1 MVRKGFST
9 SKPNSADIDA
19 ALNAMEAD
27 KLRELIRG
35 IIPWLDDK
43 THARLVNELIGQAAR
58 ADSGWTPTSPR
69 EKEISEIV
77 AFASAAERV
86 GYAEPS
92 QVDDYLR
99 RGTNAF
105 LGRNY
110 QAAFQI
116 FRSLLIP
123 VSLCDIDLGQHEMLE
138 EVLGVDV
145 ADCAAQYVISIYMTC
160 ERAHRTQAVYSAIEE
175 AHHIGNFY
183 SPLAELQR
191 VAVEPLPEF
200 DGFLIEWRA
209 LVEEKAAEQRR
220 DGWDGEWDRDQD
232 RWLREVVQRIEGT
245 EGLAKI
251 ARSSRR
257 GEDLRAW
264 CNALVEEK
272 RWKEALV
279 AYEEAAELVA
289 GETHWRGAFLDG
301 AALAAQELGSKDLA
315 KRLERSWRTD
325 PSLLRLRRWL
335 GSSKSKSV
343 MIKRAA
349 EAVKTCPKEDLRQRA
364 FLYILLEDLQSA
376 AKLLASAPG
385 LGWSETEHPGH
396 LLFPVFCRILGAEK
410 IDFTEDDGS
419 IPDDILD
426 IDERW
431 PSPDENGEARL
442 NNPHI
447 NEILE
452 VANIGRMS
460 NAKNRAAVLKSM
472 RAAAEKRIEGVIE
485 NKRRRYYGHA
495 ASLAAAYV
503 AIDPSQATK
512 TWLDMLGN
520 KYRRYPAFQ
529 RELLKNKT
537 R

>member
-1 MVRKGFST
+1 MVRKSFST
-9 SKPNSADIDA
+9 SKPNSAVIDE
-19 ALNAMEAD
+19 ALNAMEAE

-58 ADSGWTPTSPR
+58 GDSGWTPTGPC

-77 AFASAAERV
+77 TFAKAATRV

-105 LGRNY
+105 LGKNY
-110 QAAFQI
+110 PSAVQI
-116 FRSLLIP
+116 FHSLLIP
-123 VSLCDIDLGQHEMLE
+123 VSVCDIDLGQQEMIE
-138 EVLGVDV
+138 EVLNIDV
-145 ADCAAQYVISIYMTC
+145 ADCAAQYVISVYMTS
-160 ERAHRTQAVYSAIEE
+160 ELAHRTQAVYSAIEQVR
-175 AHHIGNFY
+175 HIGNFY
-183 SPLAELQR
+183 SPLAEMQR

-200 DGFLIEWRA
+200 DDFLVGWRA
-209 LVEEKAAEQRR
+209 FVEEKVGELRR
-220 DGWDGEWDRDQD
+220 DGRDDEWDRDQD

-245 EGLAKI
+245 DGLAEI
-251 ARSSRR
+251 ARLSKR

-264 CNALVEEK
+264 CDALIEDK
-272 RWKEALV
+272 RWKEALA

-289 GETHWRGAFLDG
+289 DKTLWRGDFLDG
-301 AALAAQELGSKDLA
+301 AALAAQELGSKDLPI
-315 KRLERSWRTD
+315 RLERSWRTD

-335 GSSKSKSV
+335 GSSKSKAV
-343 MIKRAA
+343 VIKRAA
-349 EAVKTCPKEDLRQRA
+349 EAVKVCPKEDLRQRA

-385 LGWSETEHPGH
+385 LGWSETEHPAH
-396 LLFPVFCRILGAEK
+396 LLFPIFCRILGAE
-410 IDFTEDDGS
+410 DNSLTEDDGS

-431 PSPDENGEARL
+431 PSPDKNGEAHL
-442 NNPHI
+442 DNPHI

-452 VANIGRMS
+452 VANIGRVT
-460 NAKNRAAVLKSM
+460 NAKDRATVLKAM

-485 NKRRRYYGHA
+485 KKRRRYYGHA
-495 ASLAAAYV
+495 ASLATACV

-512 TWLDMLGN
+512 TWLDMLGK
-520 KYRRYPAFQ
+520 KYRRYPSFQ
-529 RELLKNKT
+529 RELARNKA

>member
-1 MVRKGFST
+1 MVRKSFST
-9 SKPNSADIDA
+9 SKPDSTDIDA
-19 ALNAMEAD
+19 ALNAMDAE

-58 ADSGWTPTSPR
+58 SQSGWIPAGPSER
-69 EKEISEIV
+69 NVSEII
-77 AFASAAERV
+77 AFADAAERV
-86 GYAEPS
+86 GYADPS
-92 QVDDYLR
+92 DVDDFLWQ
-99 RGTNAF
+99 GANAF
-105 LGRNY
+105 LGKNY
-110 QAAFQI
+110 RAAFQI

-123 VSLCDIDLGQHEMLE
+123 VSICDIDLGQHEMID
-138 EVLGVDV
+138 EVLNIDV
-145 ADCAAQYVISIYMTC
+145 ADCAAQYVVSIYMTAVT
-160 ERAHRTQAVYSAIEE
+160 AHRAEAVYSAIEE
-175 AHHIGNFY
+175 IGCIGSFWT
-183 SPLAELQR
+183 PLAEMER

-200 DGFLIEWRA
+200 DDFLIGWRA
-209 LVEEKAAEQRR
+209 LVEEKAGEERSN
-220 DGWDGEWDRDQD
+220 DWDTDPD
-232 RWLREVVQRIEGT
+232 RWLREVIQRIEGT

-264 CNALVEEK
+264 CDSLVEDK
-272 RWKEALV
+272 KWKDALV
-279 AYEEAAELVA
+279 AYEEAAERVA
-289 GETHWRGAFLDG
+289 DKTHWRGDFLDG

-315 KRLERSWRTD
+315 ERLERAWRTH

-349 EAVKTCPKEDLRQRA
+349 EAVKTCPKEDFRQRA
-364 FLYILLEDLQSA
+364 LLFILLEDLQSA

-396 LLFPVFCRILGAEK
+396 LLFPVFCRILGAEN
-410 IDFTEDDGS
+410 IDFTEDDGF
-419 IPDDILD
+419 IPDDVLD

-431 PSPDENGEARL
+431 PSPDENGEAHL

-452 VANIGRMS
+452 VANICRVS
-460 NAKNRAAVLKSM
+460 NTKNRVAVLKAM

-485 NKRRRYYGHA
+485 NKRRRHYGHA
-495 ASLAAAYV
+495 ASLAVACV
-503 AIDPSQATK
+503 AIDPSRATK
-512 TWLDMLGN
+512 TWLDMLGK

-529 RELLKNKT
+529 RELEKGKT